1 MIVIVTNLI
10 SLFVFIFIFFCISTR
25 YSCRK
30 NVPLTTKSHLK
41 SHTAYKFTTFTT
53 LRRNMRNLCNVYTE
67 KHSNTRTTS
76 TNTIKIVIF
85 NYDVIRIFNFFYT
98 FFCYWCEDL
107 RLFLSS
113 YTIRSVSTSFVRCC
127 YLFFVFHE
135 RSYVI
140 YDDECMIWL
149 IVRFFCFI
157 VWIWTR
163 MLKRYYNY
171 SIIAGNILGIT
182 KFEWDH
188 VKCVKISNLNAF
200 FQIYFPR
207 VR

>member
-41 SHTAYKFTTFTT
+41 SHTAYKSTTFTT

-85 NYDVIRIFNFFYT
+85 NYDVIQIFNFFYT
-98 FFCYWCEDL
+98 FFAIDAKIYACFCL
-107 RLFLSS
+107 HIQFGLFLLHLCAVVICFLCF
-113 YTIRSVSTSFVRCC
+113 TR
-127 YLFFVFHE
+127 E
-135 RSYVI
+135 R
-140 YDDECMIWL
+140 M
-149 IVRFFCFI
+149 
-157 VWIWTR
+157 
-163 MLKRYYNY
+163 
-171 SIIAGNILGIT
+171 
-182 KFEWDH
+182 
-188 VKCVKISNLNAF
+188 
-200 FQIYFPR
+200 
-207 VR
+207 